1 MKLNIYGKVDGK
13 KQIVKTYETTE
24 YDLMFGTIEDLLETV
39 DIGSIGE
46 EITDEAILKIVAG
59 LMINSAGTVKAFL
72 MDMFEGITEDEIKNT
87 TVKEVARVF
96 VDVIIYTITQMT
108 NSFAWGAEKNVKAA
122 KSR

>member
-46 EITDEAILKIVAG
+46 EITDEAILKIVGG
-59 LMINSAGTVKAFL
+59 LMINSAGTVKMLL

-96 VDVIIYTITQMT
+96 VDVIIYTITQLT
-108 NSFAWGAEKNVKAA
+108 NSFAWGGQKNVKAA